1 MSETSY
7 PVAGGGSVTDSNYE
21 KLMAEISGSG
31 LIGDP
36 TVTSLMYADSTGR
49 QIKLKAFRQAVVR
62 GFRWETDADGL
73 TVPVAANTSGYPRLD
88 LGVLRLDRAD
98 YNVRF
103 LLKQGTPA
111 ANPVAPLAQQDA
123 GSSGVWDIPVGTV
136 RVASTT
142 TTQANSGLPSIAA
155 ADVTPLD
162 YFLAPPPM
170 VSHSSR
176 MPPVK
181 PGQLVTQWDK
191 GRTLAASGSQFHL
204 IGENGTGV
212 NVAVKS
218 GWDNSSV
225 WVTRRNGFVFMQAIL
240 YRNTPGK
247 TTAASTDMVLFNLPA
262 DYRPPGDSAVMYLDG
277 SHQDWFAR
285 FYLNP
290 NTGDVGILGYDN
302 ALADNHFVTIHPV
315 TWLARY

>member
-1 MSETSY
+1 MSETSF
-7 PVAGGGSVTDSNYE
+7 PVAGGGSVTDYRYE
-21 KLMAEISGSG
+21 QLMAEISGSG

-36 TVTSLMYADSTGR
+36 TVTSLMYADGTGR
-49 QIKLKAFRQAVVR
+49 QIKLKAFRQAIVR

-73 TVPVAANTSGYPRLD
+73 TVPIAANTSGYPRLD
-88 LGVLRLDRAD
+88 LGVLQLDRST

-103 LLKQGTPA
+103 LIKQGVPATNAVAPA
-111 ANPVAPLAQQDA
+111 AVQNTDLN
-123 GSSGVWDIPVGTV
+123 GVWEIPVGVV

-142 TTQANSGLPSIAA
+142 TTQANSGLPSIIA

-162 YFLAPPPM
+162 YFIAPPPL
-170 VSHSSR
+170 VSHSTR

-191 GRTLAASGSQFHL
+191 GRTLAAYGSQYHL
-204 IGENGTGV
+204 IGENGASV
-212 NVAVKS
+212 KLAVKS
-218 GWDNSSV
+218 GWDNSGV

-247 TTAASTDMVLFNLPA
+247 STPASTDLVLFNLPA
-262 DYRPPGDSAVMYLDG
+262 DYRPAGGSTMYLDG
-277 SHQDWFAR
+277 SHGDFYAR

-290 NTGDVGILGYDN
+290 TTGDVGILGYAN
-302 ALADNHFVTIHPV
+302 PMADNHFVVIHPV
-315 TWLARY
+315 TWPARY